1 MKKLMTI
8 LIVEDSAINRKILK
22 GILEPDYIIL
32 EAENGQVALDML
44 RDGCKADLIILDL
57 MMPVM
62 NGLEFLEAIKQDERF
77 DDIPLI
83 VNSHADDHENEYKA
97 LELGADDFIA
107 KPYNPKVAKRRIAN
121 LIDKYVYQREVMQNE
136 IDRTQAT
143 LSTLIDTVP
152 GGIAVFHV
160 TGYILLDYFNDGLC
174 TLLGYTREEMMTQ
187 IVEEPLKV
195 VVQEDRAQIIDA
207 VIKAGERVEGEKVNI
222 VHNWKV
228 RIVRKNGNLR
238 WVQIVAKPM
247 EADPQ
252 YVHAVFTDI
261 TEEMEVEQ
269 KLQDSMIEMKY
280 RAEHDRMTG
289 VLNREAFCK
298 ACEKLMEDNP
308 SQVYVIGVWNV
319 DRFKIVNE
327 LFSSKVG
334 DRILQGIARSLQ
346 KLTAVVGT
354 CGRLEADGFAICLP
368 EEYLIEHMPEILSM
382 LSGNEDW
389 SLNNYPIMSHI
400 GFYRAE
406 NDGTAI
412 NLMCDRASM
421 ALMQIKGNYL
431 ERWCYY
437 SESLKETI
445 LNEQELVNDMEIAI
459 KERQFVIHYQPM
471 MDAKKQTV
479 IRAEALVR
487 WKHPVK
493 GMISPGLFIPLF
505 EKNGF
510 ISLLDMY
517 VCEEVCRFQ
526 AELKKKGIPL
536 IPISINLS
544 RMNFY
549 NPKLCKEILEL
560 VNKYDISPEDLEI
573 EITESA
579 YKENSKD
586 LVRAIQMFQ
595 KHGFKVLMDD
605 FGSGYSSLNM
615 LKDLSIDVLKID
627 MKFIDD
633 LENSERATNIMFS
646 IIRMAQALEMDTI
659 AEGVETRSQYEMLS
673 CMGCGCIQ
681 GYYFSKPLPEQDFV
695 DELVRNYNATE
706 VELCD
711 DKQQTILLVDDVE
724 MNLEILSDILGDK
737 YNVVC
742 AASGNQ
748 AIEILKKEFAIT
760 NLIIS
765 DIHMPDG
772 DGFELLRHIQNNPL
786 TEDIPVLM
794 VTAYDDATNMEK
806 ALELGALDVIG
817 KPYDSD
823 ILRRRIE
830 NILKLSEGQNMELE
844 VRALRE
850 SALVKKQ
857 MENMLV
863 EHVAGICRMKLNPE
877 NLNSVLDV
885 VFFNKQFEIWHPEIR
900 NVSGETR
907 VDMLLMSA
915 KEEHKNSFRD
925 GFKAAIHSLNR
936 SFQYKYRLAGV
947 QGELYEHV
955 ISCTMEYSE
964 HEITVDCVEIAC

>member
-1 MKKLMTI
+1 MKKTMTI
-8 LIVEDSAINRKILK
+8 MIVEDSAINRKILR
-22 GILEPDYIIL
+22 GILESDYEIV
-32 EAENGQVALDML
+32 EAENGEVALDIL
-44 RDGCKADLIILDL
+44 RQGHKVDFIILDL

-62 NGLEFLEAIKQDERF
+62 DGLEFLRAIKQDERF
-77 DDIPLI
+77 NDIPLI

-121 LIDKYVYQREVMQNE
+121 LIDKYVYQRALMQKKLE
-136 IDRTQAT
+136 HTQASLT
-143 LSTLIDTVP
+143 TLIDTVP
-152 GGIAVFHV
+152 GGIAVFHI
-160 TGYILLDYFNDGLC
+160 TGKINLDYFNDGLC
-174 TLLGYTREEMMTQ
+174 DMLGYSREEMESH
-187 IVEEPLKV
+187 IILDPLKI
-195 VVQEDRAQIIDA
+195 VVQEDREQIIEA
-207 VIKAGERVEGEKVNI
+207 VIKAGERVPGEKVNV

-228 RIVRKNGNLR
+228 RAVRKNGDLR
-238 WVQIVAKPM
+238 WLQIVAKPM
-247 EADPQ
+247 ENDPQ
-252 YVHAVFTDI
+252 FVHAVFTDI
-261 TEEMEVEQ
+261 TEEMAVEKQ
-269 KLQDSMIEMKY
+269 LQDSMVELRY

-289 VLNREAFCK
+289 VLNREAFYK
-298 ACEKLMEDNP
+298 TTEKLMKDNP
-308 SQVYVIGVWNV
+308 TEVYVIGVWNI
-319 DRFKIVNE
+319 DRFKIINE

-334 DRILQGIARSLQ
+334 DKILKKVAQSLQ
-346 KLTAVVGT
+346 KLTAVVGA
-354 CGRLEADGFAICLP
+354 CGRLEADSFAICLP
-368 EEYLIEHMPEILSM
+368 EGYLINHMPDLLAM
-382 LSGNEDW
+382 LSGNIDMG
-389 SLNNYPIMSHI
+389 LINYPILSHI
-400 GFYRAE
+400 GLYRAE
-406 NDGTAI
+406 NDEAGI

-445 LNEQELVNDMEIAI
+445 INEQELINDMEVAI

-487 WKHPVK
+487 WKHPKK

-536 IPISINLS
+536 VPISINLS

-549 NPKLCKEILEL
+549 NPRLCKEILAM
-560 VNKYDISPEDLEI
+560 VNKYGISPEDLEI

-579 YKENSKD
+579 YKENSND
-586 LVRAIQMFQ
+586 LIRAIQMFQ

-646 IIRMAQALEMDTI
+646 IIRMAQALDMDTI
-659 AEGVETRSQYEMLS
+659 AEGVETKSQYEMLS

-681 GYYFSKPLPEQDFV
+681 GYYFSKPLPEEEFV
-695 DELVRNYNATE
+695 ADLLQHYSKEE
-706 VELCD
+706 VKTTN
-711 DKQQTILLVDDVE
+711 DKPQTILLVDDVG

-737 YNVVC
+737 YNIIC
-742 AASGNQ
+742 AESGNQ
-748 AIEILKKEFAIT
+748 ATEVLRKEFAII

-772 DGFELLRHIQNNPL
+772 DGYELLRNIQNNPL

-794 VTAYDDATNMEK
+794 VTAYDDATNMER
-806 ALELGALDVIG
+806 ALSLGALDVIS

-830 NILKLSEGQNMELE
+830 NILKISEGQNMELE

-850 SALVKKQ
+850 SSLVRKQ
-857 MENMLV
+857 MENMMI
-863 EHVAGICRMKLNPE
+863 EHGAGICRLKVAQEDPMDIR
-877 NLNSVLDV
+877 SI
-885 VFFNKQFEIWHPEIR
+885 VFVNKQFETWHPEVRLPIQDL
-900 NVSGETR
+900 T
-907 VDMLLMSA
+907 VDVLMSPL
-915 KEEHKNSFRD
+915 KEEFKESFKQGLTEAVRTSQNCFQFR
-925 GFKAAIHSLNR
+925 FKGVGAHGKVYDHVLSLTI
-936 SFQYKYRLAGV
+936 
-947 QGELYEHV
+947 EYENND
-955 ISCTMEYSE
+955 ILL
-964 HEITVDCVEIAC
+964 DCVEIAI

>member
-1 MKKLMTI
+1 MEKLMTI
-8 LIVEDSAINRKILK
+8 LIVEDSAINRKILR
-22 GILEPDYIIL
+22 GILESDYEIV
-32 EAENGQVALDML
+32 EAENGEVALNIL
-44 RDGCKADLIILDL
+44 REGKKIDFIILDL

-62 NGLEFLEAIKQDERF
+62 DGLEFLKAIKQDERF
-77 DDIPLI
+77 DNIPLI
-83 VNSHADDHENEYKA
+83 VNSHADDQENEFKA

-121 LIDKYVYQREVMQNE
+121 LIDKYVLQREVMQNE
-136 IDRTQAT
+136 IDRTQEQ

-152 GGIAVFHV
+152 GGIAVLHITENIF
-160 TGYILLDYFNDGLC
+160 LDYFNDGLC
-174 TLLGYTREEMMTQ
+174 NLLGYTREEMFSQ
-187 IVEEPLKV
+187 LVLDPLKV
-195 VVQEDRAQIIDA
+195 VVQEDRGQIIEA
-207 VIKAGERVEGEKVNI
+207 VIKAGERKPGEKVNV

-228 RIVRKNGNLR
+228 RIVRKNGHMR

-247 EADPQ
+247 ESEPQ

-261 TEEMEVEQ
+261 TEEMEVEKQ
-269 KLQDSMIEMKY
+269 LEESMIEMKY
-280 RAEHDRMTG
+280 RAEHDRMTDIY
-289 VLNREAFCK
+289 NREAFYK
-298 ACEKLMEDNP
+298 SCETLMSEKPDEIF
-308 SQVYVIGVWNV
+308 VIGVWNV
-319 DRFKIVNE
+319 DRFKIINE
-327 LFSSKVG
+327 LFGSKVG
-334 DRILQGIARSLQ
+334 DRILQGIAQSLQ

-354 CGRLEADGFAICLP
+354 CGRLEADSFAICLP
-368 EEYLIEHMPEILSM
+368 EPYLIEHMPEVLSL
-382 LSGNEDW
+382 LSGSEEW
-389 SLNNYPIMSHI
+389 GLNNYPIMSHI

-406 NDGTAI
+406 NDGTAV
-412 NLMCDRASM
+412 NLMCDRAGM

-445 LNEQELVNDMEIAI
+445 LNEQELVNDMEVAI
-459 KERQFVIHYQPM
+459 KEHQFIIHYQPM

-487 WKHPVK
+487 WKHPTK

-510 ISLLDMY
+510 ISRLDMY

-526 AELKKKGIPL
+526 AELKKKGVPL

-549 NPKLCKEILEL
+549 NPRLCKEILEL
-560 VNKYDISPEDLEI
+560 VNKYGISPEDLEI

-579 YKENSKD
+579 YKENSND
-586 LVRAIQMFQ
+586 LMRAIQMFQ

-681 GYYFSKPLPEQDFV
+681 GYYFSKPLPEEQFV
-695 DELVRNYNATE
+695 DELLKNYNKEE
-706 VELCD
+706 VVVD
-711 DKQQTILLVDDVE
+711 NDKQQTILLVDDVQ

-737 YNVVC
+737 YNILC
-742 AASGNQ
+742 AQSGNQ
-748 AIEILKKEFAIT
+748 AKEILKKEFAVI

-772 DGFELLRHIQNNPL
+772 DGFELLSHIRFNPL
-786 TEDIPVLM
+786 TEDIPILM
-794 VTAYDDATNMEK
+794 VTAYDDAQNMEK
-806 ALELGALDVIG
+806 ALELGALDVIS

-830 NILKLSEGQNMELE
+830 NILKISEGQNMELE

-850 SALVKKQ
+850 SALVRKQ

-863 EHVAGICRMKLNPE
+863 EHVAGICRLKIDHKNPD
-877 NLNSVLDV
+877 NILDV
-885 VFFNKQFEIWHPEIR
+885 VFFNKQFEVWHPEIK
-900 NVSGETR
+900 NTAGVNTIDSL
-907 VDMLLMSA
+907 MLGL
-915 KEEHKNSFRD
+915 KEEYKRIFIQSI
-925 GFKAAIHSLNR
+925 KEAIGAMKGSY
-936 SFQYKYRLAGV
+936 QCKYKIAGPHGQIV
-947 QGELYEHV
+947 EH
-955 ISCTMEYSE
+955 ILSCTMEYGQDE
-964 HEITVDCVEIAC
+964 VIVDCVEIEI